1 MQFTLRIPQFLS
13 YIEGY
18 WRRQRV
24 LPRLNQTIRLT
35 KKMEFYMLRQ
45 SKRTREGWYLVDD
58 MVRRWMQQR
67 IELTQDFETVVN
79 PSFKRKSSSELS
91 ACLSR
96 FCQTLVDY
104 VSAGHFEVYSELI
117 AEAQEFN
124 DGSLDK
130 GIDLCRAIEQ
140 STDLAVQF
148 NDKFEKI
155 DHCLSQLSE
164 LPECLAILGKTL
176 NSRFELEDH
185 LITAVHDCH
194 RAMVA

>member
-1 MQFTLRIPQFLS
+1 
-13 YIEGY
+13 
-18 WRRQRV
+18 
-24 LPRLNQTIRLT
+24 
-35 KKMEFYMLRQ
+35 MLRQ

-67 IELTQDFETVVN
+67 IELTQDFEAVAN
-79 PSFKRKSSSELS
+79 PSFKRKSSDELS
-91 ACLSR
+91 VCLIR

-117 AEAQEFN
+117 AEAREFN
-124 DGSLDK
+124 DGSLDT

-148 NDKFEKI
+148 NDKFEQL
-155 DHCLSQLSE
+155 DHSMALLSD
-164 LPECLAILGKTL
+164 LPECLANLGRTL

-185 LITAVHDCH
+185 LIVAVHDCH